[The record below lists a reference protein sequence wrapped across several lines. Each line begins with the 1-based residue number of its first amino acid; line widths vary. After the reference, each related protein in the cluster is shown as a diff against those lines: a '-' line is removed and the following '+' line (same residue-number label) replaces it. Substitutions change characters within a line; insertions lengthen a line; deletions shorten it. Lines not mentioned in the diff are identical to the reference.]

1 MRARKLLDHK
11 NNQEIPWE
19 GSMLAITIQ
28 RFLADRD
35 AKVQRL
41 PHPVTETLSQAAR
54 LCAIEETPSSR
65 APSC

>member
-1 MRARKLLDHK
+1 
-11 NNQEIPWE
+11 
-19 GSMLAITIQ
+19 MLAITIQ